1 MTTPDNP
8 TAAVVPDDPREAEQ
22 LEYIAHLVHL
32 ERDGEATPILMGPY
46 TLITMIGLI
55 QLAMRAPDHSPVMV
69 NLAHQLVDSLAIPFA
84 GTMGAEIVAQG
95 WNPDMDMVPVSP
107 ARDGFAA
114 WLAAEY
120 PATAG
125 DSFAEYREADMA
137 AAFEA
142 GRLYAAGR
150 PRMTP

>member
-8 TAAVVPDDPREAEQ
+8 AAAAVPDDPREAEQ
-22 LEYIAHLVHL
+22 LEYIARLVGL
-32 ERDGEATPILMGPY
+32 ERAGERATLQFGPY
-46 TLITMIGLI
+46 ALITMIGLI

-69 NLAHQLVDSLAIPFA
+69 NIAHQLVDTLTIPFA
-84 GTMGAEIVAQG
+84 GTIGAEIVAQG
-95 WNPDMDMVPVSP
+95 WNPDMDMAPVSP

-120 PATAG
+120 PDTAG
-125 DSFAEYREADMA
+125 DSFAEYRGADMA

>member
-8 TAAVVPDDPREAEQ
+8 AAAAVPDDPREAEQ
-22 LEYIAHLVHL
+22 LEYISHLVHL
-32 ERDGEATPILMGPY
+32 EQAGETTPMMLGPY

-55 QLAMRAPDHSPVMV
+55 QLGMRAPDHSPQMV
-69 NLAHQLVDSLAIPFA
+69 RIAHRLVSSLAIPFA

-95 WNPDMDMVPVSP
+95 WNPAMDMVPASP

-137 AAFEA
+137 AAFDA